1 MTAITTRH
9 RRARTPA
16 ILQLEAV
23 ECGAAA
29 LGMILAFFGR
39 YEPTATLR
47 RECGVSRD
55 GSKAS
60 NILKAA
66 RRYGMVAKGY
76 SKDIPGLLELKL
88 PYIIFWKFNHFVVV
102 EGFKGNRVYLNDPAT
117 GHRVVDIGEFEKGF
131 TGVVLVIQPGPEF
144 EKGGRRPGASAAL
157 VERLKGSVPA
167 LLFCV
172 LAGFL
177 LVLPGLTL
185 AGLNQLFLDEVLL
198 EQRTEWLRPV
208 LLAMAVTLFIQ
219 LSLRFLQLH
228 YLRRLK
234 IALAIKLSSSFIWH
248 ILQLP
253 ATFYAQRFAGEIANR
268 SRINDKLSAVLSGR
282 LAQTAIDVAM
292 LVFYAAVMFYYD
304 VVLTFVGLAV
314 AAINIFVLRW
324 ISKQRVES
332 NMRVLQ
338 EYGKAQGTALAG
350 LQGIETIKASGL
362 EPRFFEKWSGYQAKS
377 TNARQ
382 DLQLSNQ
389 TLGILPGVLRS
400 VAATCVIVVGGYR
413 IIQSHMT
420 IGELVAFQTLMRYFL
435 APISNLVN
443 LGSLLQELRG
453 DLERVDDVLKS
464 PEQPAG
470 ATGVLEDQDGR
481 EVIRLKGYVELKSIT
496 FGYSPLERP
505 LLKNFNLTL
514 HPGRRVALVGGSGS
528 GKTTIS
534 KIISG
539 ELEPWEGDVLLDG
552 FRWSE
557 IPESVRVN
565 SFSIIEQDI
574 FLFGGSVR
582 ENLTLWD
589 STVPDESL
597 IRACEDAAVLDVV
610 LEIPGGLDGEI
621 AEGGRNV
628 SGGQAQ
634 RLEIA
639 RALVNNPSI
648 LVLDEAT
655 SALDA
660 ETERIVLDRLRTRG
674 CTCVIVAHRLSTI
687 RDCDEIIV
695 MEHGEVVERGG
706 HEELL
711 ARDGAY
717 ARLIRTDDDPLG
729 NVE

>member
-1 MTAITTRH
+1 MTDIATRH
-9 RRARTPA
+9 RRARTPS

-29 LGMILAFFGR
+29 LGMILAHFGR
-39 YEPTATLR
+39 FEPTATLR

-60 NILKAA
+60 SILKAA
-66 RRYGMVAKGY
+66 RRYGMLAKGY
-76 SKDIPGLLELKL
+76 SKEIAGLLELPP

-102 EGFKGNRVYLNDPAT
+102 EGIERNRVYLNDPAT
-117 GHRVVDIGEFEKGF
+117 GHRVVDRQEFEKGF
-131 TGVVLVIQPGPEF
+131 TGVVLDIKPGPDF
-144 EKGGRRPGASAAL
+144 EKGGRRPSATTALVDRLRGAMAAL
-157 VERLKGSVPA
+157 QY
-167 LLFCV
+167 CV

-177 LVLPGLTL
+177 LVIPSLTL
-185 AGLNQLFLDEVLL
+185 AGLNQVFLDDILL
-198 EQRTEWLRPV
+198 ERRGQWLRPV
-208 LLAMAVTLFIQ
+208 LLAMAVTLLLQ
-219 LSLRFLQLH
+219 GSLRFLQLR

-234 IALAIKLSSSFIWH
+234 IALAIKLSSRFFWH

-253 ATFYAQRFAGEIANR
+253 AMFYAQRYAGEIANR
-268 SRINDKLSAVLSGR
+268 SRINDKLSTVLSGK
-282 LAQTAIDVAM
+282 LAQTAIDVVM
-292 LVFYAAVMFYYD
+292 LVFFAAMMFFYD

-324 ISKQRVES
+324 ISRRRVES

-350 LQGIETIKASGL
+350 LQSIETIKASGL
-362 EPRFFEKWSGYQAKS
+362 ESKFFEKWSGYQAKA

-389 TLGILPGVLRS
+389 TLGVLPGVLRA
-400 VAATCVIVVGGYR
+400 VAMTFVIVLGGYR
-413 IIQSHMT
+413 ITQGHMT
-420 IGELVAFQTLMRYFL
+420 IGMLVAFQTLMRYFL

-464 PEQPAG
+464 PAQPAP
-470 ATGVLEDQDGR
+470 TSDILKDDDGR
-481 EVIRLKGYVELKSIT
+481 SVVRLKGYVELKNVT
-496 FGYSPLERP
+496 FGFSPLEPP
-505 LLKNFNLTL
+505 LLEDLNLSI
-514 HPGRRVALVGGSGS
+514 HPGQRIALVGASGS

-534 KIISG
+534 KLISG
-539 ELEPWEGDVLLDG
+539 ELEPWDGEVLMDG
-552 FRWSE
+552 RPWNE
-557 IPESVRVN
+557 VPERVRVN
-565 SFSIIEQDI
+565 SFSIVEQDT
-574 FLFGGSVR
+574 FLFGGTVR

-589 STVPDESL
+589 STVSDENL
-597 IRACEDAAVLDVV
+597 IRACEDAAVLEAV
-610 LEIPGGLDGEI
+610 LEIPGGLNGEI

-660 ETERIVLDRLRTRG
+660 ETERIVLSRLKTRG
-674 CTCVIVAHRLSTI
+674 CSCVIVAHRLSTI

-695 MEHGEVVERGG
+695 MDRGKVVERGT
-706 HEELL
+706 HDELM
-711 ARDGAY
+711 AKDSAY
-717 ARLIRTDDDPLG
+717 ARLIRSDDDLLG
-729 NVE
+729 NDE